1 VTLDQIPLLTLGL
14 AMLAALA
21 AAFVRGL
28 AGFGMAIVLVPLVS
42 LVIAPTETVVISN
55 MLGLLV
61 GIASVKD
68 IRGAGE
74 LSSAVPIGLLA
85 MVLTP
90 VGLLLLA
97 ATPPVVARLLI
108 ALVAIGAFVLV
119 LLPMKQDH
127 QPGKVETGLTGA
139 AAGILTGFAGM
150 PGPPIVP
157 YYMRRPIPRVTAR
170 ASMMSV
176 FLMTSVAST
185 AAALLLRLG
194 GLREA
199 LIAAALFPPVL
210 LGNWLG
216 GRAFGRVSDA
226 AWRGFVGVMLAL
238 AGLMALS
245 RLLLQ

>member
-1 VTLDQIPLLTLGL
+1 
-14 AMLAALA
+14 MLAALA

-28 AGFGMAIVLVPLVS
+28 AGFGMAILLVPLLG
-42 LVIAPTETVVISN
+42 LVIAPAEAVVISN

-61 GIASVKD
+61 GIASIRV

-74 LSSAVPIGLLA
+74 LSTALPIGLLA
-85 MVLTP
+85 VLLTP

-97 ATPPVVARLLI
+97 ATPPQLARVLI
-108 ALVAIGAFVLV
+108 ALVAIGAFAIVMFPV
-119 LLPMKQDH
+119 K
-127 QPGKVETGLTGA
+127 PGRAPGRLLTGA
-139 AAGILTGFAGM
+139 TGVAAGLLTGFAGM

-157 YYMRRPIPRVTAR
+157 YYLRRAVAPATAR

-176 FLMTSVAST
+176 FLMTSIAST
-185 AAALLLRLG
+185 ASALLLGLG
-194 GLREA
+194 GRREA
-199 LIAAALFPPVL
+199 LIAGALLPSVL

-216 GRAFGRVSDA
+216 GRAFGRVGAA

>member
-1 VTLDQIPLLTLGL
+1 MSLDQIPLLTLGL
-14 AMLAALA
+14 ALLAAFI

-28 AGFGMAIVLVPLVS
+28 AGFGMAIVLVPLLS
-42 LVIAPTETVVISN
+42 LVIEPTEAVVISN
-55 MLGLLV
+55 MLGLMV

-74 LSSAVPIGLLA
+74 LSTAVPIGLIAVL
-85 MVLTP
+85 LTP

-97 ATPPVVARLLI
+97 ATPPQLARLLI
-108 ALVAIGAFVLV
+108 ALVAIAAFVIV
-119 LLPMKQDH
+119 MIPVK
-127 QPGKVETGLTGA
+127 PGRAPGRTLTGA
-139 AAGILTGFAGM
+139 TGVAAGLLTGFAGM

-157 YYMRRPIPRVTAR
+157 YYLRRAVPSATAR

-176 FLMTSVAST
+176 FLMTSIAST
-185 AAALLLRLG
+185 GAALLLRLG

-199 LIAAALFPPVL
+199 AIALALLPAVL
-210 LGNWLG
+210 TGNWLG

-226 AWRGFVGVMLAL
+226 AWRGFVGVMLGL
-238 AGLMALS
+238 ASLMALS

>member
-1 VTLDQIPLLTLGL
+1 MTLDQIPLLTLAL
-14 AMLAALA
+14 AMCAALV

-28 AGFGMAIVLVPLVS
+28 AGFGMAILLVPLLGLIVS
-42 LVIAPTETVVISN
+42 PTEAVVISN
-55 MLGLLV
+55 MLGLLI

-68 IRGAGE
+68 IRRAGE
-74 LSSAVPIGLLA
+74 FSSAVPIGLLA

-90 VGLLLLA
+90 AGLLLLA
-97 ATPPVVARLLI
+97 ATPPGIARVLI
-108 ALVAIGAFVLV
+108 ALVAIGAFGIV

-127 QPGKVETGLTGA
+127 VPGTIETGLTGA
-139 AAGILTGFAGM
+139 AAGLLTGFAGM
-150 PGPPIVP
+150 PGPPVVP
-157 YYMRRPIPRVTAR
+157 YYMRRPIDRAVAR

-194 GLREA
+194 GRREA
-199 LIAAALFPPVL
+199 LIALALFPAVL

-216 GRAFGRVSDA
+216 GKAFGRVSNA

-245 RLLLQ
+245 RMLLQ